1 MNSVDELLHRI
12 EARPWWVDSVALV
25 AVAVVS
31 VGASLVFSPYE
42 GERVSAFG
50 IPFPGACA
58 FLEWTGIPCTQCG
71 MTRSWVHAAR
81 GNFMASLTYNPA
93 GATLFAAI
101 VYGGVLGVLRLLRR
115 NARAL
120 EMPDRW
126 LYTLVAT
133 WAGILWIGAW
143 LARVLWNVNPLP

>member
-1 MNSVDELLHRI
+1 
-12 EARPWWVDSVALV
+12 
-25 AVAVVS
+25 
-31 VGASLVFSPYE
+31 
-42 GERVSAFG
+42 
-50 IPFPGACA
+50 
-58 FLEWTGIPCTQCG
+58 
-71 MTRSWVHAAR
+71 
-81 GNFMASLTYNPA
+81 MASLTYNPA

-101 VYGGVLGVLRLLRR
+101 VYGGVLGVLRLPRR